1 MNQVDSQRRYGKGR
15 KVPKTNMKRLKII
28 QGPLI
33 HIQVIYQHIH
43 LRVRAEKEDIYG
55 LDQED

>member
-33 HIQVIYQHIH
+33 HTKVIYQHIH
-43 LRVRAEKEDIYG
+43 LRVRAGK
-55 LDQED
+55 

>member
-15 KVPKTNMKRLKII
+15 KVPKTDMKRLKII

-33 HIQVIYQHIH
+33 HAKVSNISTYTFESKSWKIKKHM
-43 LRVRAEKEDIYG
+43 D
-55 LDQED
+55 